1 MGNRDDLL
9 RAAKQCLVERGWS
22 NTTVRDI
29 AASAGVSHAAIGYHF
44 GSRERLLVE
53 ALIQQLDELD
63 ARMAPDGRSAA
74 PADRWRALIDSFA
87 TDKALWTSQLEAI
100 VQAQRNDE
108 LRARLAEGQ
117 RRANAE
123 MGGPVV
129 LAVLIGLMIQS
140 LIDPDSAPSAT
151 QAIAEMRE
159 LANGCTDTPP
169 RSRL

>member
-9 RAAKQCLVERGWS
+9 RGAKQCLVERGWS

-53 ALIQQLDELD
+53 ALIQELD
-63 ARMAPDGRSAA
+63 KLDAQMAPDEGRTAA
-74 PADRWRALIDSFA
+74 GADRWRTLIDSFA
-87 TDKALWTSQLEAI
+87 TDKALWTAQLEAI

-117 RRANAE
+117 RRASAE
-123 MGGPVV
+123 MGGSVA
-129 LAVLIGLMIQS
+129 LAILIGLMIQS
-140 LIDPDSAPSAT
+140 LIDPDSAPSGT
-151 QAIAEMRE
+151 EAIAEIRE
-159 LANGCTDTPP
+159 LANGCTDTVPG
-169 RSRL
+169 